1 MPGRVTLTTLPKKTP
16 PENGVRRR
24 DHSNDD
30 CQGTNSVT
38 EQLTLPCL
46 SSNQAQPGL
55 HSGWLRCSGSFRE
68 KECKVSPR

>member
-1 MPGRVTLTTLPKKTP
+1 MPGRVNLTTLPKKTL

-30 CQGTNSVT
+30 YQGTNSVT

-55 HSGWLRCSGSFRE
+55 QFWMAPMFRVLWG
-68 KECKVSPR
+68 KESMVAPR